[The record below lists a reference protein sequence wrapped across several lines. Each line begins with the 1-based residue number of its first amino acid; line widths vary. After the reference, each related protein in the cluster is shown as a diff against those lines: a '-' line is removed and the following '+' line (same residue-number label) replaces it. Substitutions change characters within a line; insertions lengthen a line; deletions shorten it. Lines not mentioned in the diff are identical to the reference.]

1 VRSGVQSTKAA
12 VTSGKGFGP
21 PLFYAF
27 VGTYVS

>member
-12 VTSGKGFGP
+12 VASEKDMVRRF
-21 PLFYAF
+21 FYAF